1 MAKKQPPFSGPRVKV
16 PSRPA
21 ADQLPVRAIQ
31 RAFDLLAVLDGP
43 PQTRTLSVLAR
54 KVDLPISTAARIL
67 ATLEQ
72 TGFVRRE
79 SGGHYTPGIRLLQVG
94 LTALKATNIYELSE
108 PHLRHLSEAS
118 GETANLA
125 VRADAANAIYLRQ
138 VVSDNPVHHKTWLGL
153 LLPMDK
159 TASGQAL
166 AGNAGPQGYVVRRDT
181 LEVGVTAV
189 AAPVYDTTGEIVAAF
204 SITAPSFRVGERDL
218 KRFGVMISAQARA
231 ASAELG
237 APSTASRPTI
247 VRSA

>member
-1 MAKKQPPFSGPRVKV
+1 M
-16 PSRPA
+16 
-21 ADQLPVRAIQ
+21 RAIQ

-43 PQTRTLSVLAR
+43 PQTRTLSALAR

-79 SGGHYTPGIRLLQVG
+79 SGGQYTPGIRLLQVG
-94 LTALKATNIYELSE
+94 LTALKATSIYELSE
-108 PHLRHLSEAS
+108 PHLRHLAEAS

-153 LLPMDK
+153 LLPMDQ
-159 TASGQAL
+159 TATGQAL
-166 AGNAGPQGYVVRRDT
+166 AGKAGALGYVVRRDT

-189 AAPVYDTTGEIVAAF
+189 AAPVRDATGEIVAAF
-204 SITAPSFRVGERDL
+204 SITAPTFRVGERDL
-218 KRFGVMISAQARA
+218 KRFGVMVSAQARA

-237 APSTASRPTI
+237 APNAATHPTT

>member
-1 MAKKQPPFSGPRVKV
+1 M
-16 PSRPA
+16 
-21 ADQLPVRAIQ
+21 
-31 RAFDLLAVLDGP
+31 LDGP

-79 SGGHYTPGIRLLQVG
+79 SGGQYTPGIRLLQVG
-94 LTALKATNIYELSE
+94 LTALKATSIYELSE

-153 LLPMDK
+153 LLPVDK

-166 AGNAGPQGYVVRRDT
+166 AGNAGPKGYVVRRDT
-181 LEVGVTAV
+181 LEAGVTAV
-189 AAPVYDTTGEIVAAF
+189 AAPVYDATGEIVAAF
-204 SITAPSFRVGERDL
+204 SITAPSFRVSERDL

-237 APSTASRPTI
+237 APNANP
-247 VRSA
+247 V

>member
-1 MAKKQPPFSGPRVKV
+1 MAKMQPPSATPESKIR
-16 PSRPA
+16 PEPA
-21 ADQLPVRAIQ
+21 AERLPVRAIQ

-43 PQTRTLSVLAR
+43 PQTRTLSALAR

-79 SGGHYTPGIRLLQVG
+79 SGGQYTPGIRLLQVG

-108 PHLRHLSEAS
+108 PHLRHLAEAT

-138 VVSDNPVHHKTWLGL
+138 VVSDNPVHHATWLGM
-153 LLPMDK
+153 LLPIDK

-166 AGNAGPQGYVVRRDT
+166 AGKAGAQGYAVSRDT

-189 AAPVYDTTGEIVAAF
+189 AAPVHDATGEIVAAF
-204 SITAPSFRVGERDL
+204 SITAPSFRIGEPEL
-218 KRFGVMISAQARA
+218 KRFGALLCAQART

-237 APSTASRPTI
+237 APLRAL
-247 VRSA
+247 A

>member
-1 MAKKQPPFSGPRVKV
+1 MAKKQAPLPTSRPKAHA
-16 PSRPA
+16 RPA
-21 ADQLPVRAIQ
+21 ADRLPVRAIQ
-31 RAFDLLAVLDGP
+31 RAFDLLAVLDGA
-43 PQTRTLSVLAR
+43 PQTRTLSALAR
-54 KVDLPISTAARIL
+54 KVGLAVSTAARIL

-79 SGGHYTPGIRLLQVG
+79 SGGQYTPGIRLLQVG

-125 VRADAANAIYLRQ
+125 VRADAKNAIYLRQ
-138 VVSDNPVHHKTWLGL
+138 VVSDNPVHHATWLGL

-159 TASGQAL
+159 TATGQAL
-166 AGNAGPQGYVVRRDT
+166 AGKTGAQGYVVRRDT

-189 AAPVYDTTGEIVAAF
+189 AAPLYDASGEIVAAF
-204 SITAPSFRVGERDL
+204 SITAPSFRISEQDL
-218 KRFGVMISAQARA
+218 KRFGTMLRAQTRT

-237 APSTASRPTI
+237 APLHASALPLTHT
-247 VRSA
+247 S